1 MNHFIR
7 DDELRRSSYLFAA
20 RGKAS
25 DILTEPTPNQQ
36 QPMAAEK
43 LIDLTNNGGYNGKIL
58 KPLRIGRASIYCH
71 NKLSF
76 LIQAV
81 SNQKGKTVYDGAAI
95 IKNAKQNRLA
105 GFLSSYEIQ
114 SLNWLMGTIRGGVLP
129 ALDKGG
135 TRLPSRSKINI
146 LHHSQAEKREAV
158 ISCSGKNKRTF
169 VRGSIC
175 RRRFIRS
182 ALFKRAGKDF

>member
-1 MNHFIR
+1 MLIFSDKLLADQNILQMMNHFIR

-129 ALDKGG
+129 ALIKGG
-135 TRLPSRSKINI
+135 TRLPSRSKNQHPPS
-146 LHHSQAEKREAV
+146 LP
-158 ISCSGKNKRTF
+158 G
-169 VRGSIC
+169 
-175 RRRFIRS
+175 
-182 ALFKRAGKDF
+182 

>member
-36 QPMAAEK
+36 QPMPAEK

-81 SNQKGKTVYDGAAI
+81 SNQK
-95 IKNAKQNRLA
+95 
-105 GFLSSYEIQ
+105 
-114 SLNWLMGTIRGGVLP
+114 
-129 ALDKGG
+129 
-135 TRLPSRSKINI
+135 
-146 LHHSQAEKREAV
+146 EKRCMTERPLSKRKTKQIGGLSV
-158 ISCSGKNKRTF
+158 I
-169 VRGSIC
+169 
-175 RRRFIRS
+175 IRS
-182 ALFKRAGKDF
+182 TEPELADGDDTGRRAARFG

>member
-36 QPMAAEK
+36 QPMPAEK

-76 LIQAV
+76 LIQVV
-81 SNQKGKTVYDGAAI
+81 SNQKGKTVYDGALS
-95 IKNAKQNRLA
+95 KRKTKQIGRL
-105 GFLSSYEIQ
+105 S
-114 SLNWLMGTIRGGVLP
+114 
-129 ALDKGG
+129 
-135 TRLPSRSKINI
+135 
-146 LHHSQAEKREAV
+146 V
-158 ISCSGKNKRTF
+158 I
-169 VRGSIC
+169 
-175 RRRFIRS
+175 IRS
-182 ALFKRAGKDF
+182 TKPELADGDDTGRRAARFG